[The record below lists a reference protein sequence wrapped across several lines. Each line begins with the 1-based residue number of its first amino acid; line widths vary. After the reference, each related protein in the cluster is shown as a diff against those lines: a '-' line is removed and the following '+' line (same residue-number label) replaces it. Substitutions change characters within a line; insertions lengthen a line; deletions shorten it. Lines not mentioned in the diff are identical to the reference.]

1 MGRCR
6 SYRIPYDPR
15 NVPGWQ
21 ILDRDRRI
29 QSKERGCTEGECH
42 KRRKKYSSTNIRRV
56 SERIEETIAYRFKPW
71 FIHLARSMICH
82 RLILYRDHF
91 DQRLITENLIK
102 TYGDVL
108 L

>member
-15 NVPGWQ
+15 NVPGWR

-42 KRRKKYSSTNIRRV
+42 NRRKKYSSTNIRRV
-56 SERIEETIAYRFKPW
+56 
-71 FIHLARSMICH
+71 
-82 RLILYRDHF
+82 
-91 DQRLITENLIK
+91 N
-102 TYGDVL
+102 VL
-108 L
+108 KKLLHTGSSLGSYTWPEA